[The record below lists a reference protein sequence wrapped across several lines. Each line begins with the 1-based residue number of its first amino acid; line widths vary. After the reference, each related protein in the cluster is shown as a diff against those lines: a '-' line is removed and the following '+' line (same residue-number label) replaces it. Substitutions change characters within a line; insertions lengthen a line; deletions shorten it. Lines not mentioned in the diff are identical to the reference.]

1 MVQPTVFVILGPSGS
16 GKSTLARELGLQWGV
31 PWMQVDDLR
40 LALSVSQAQT
50 SSQASAFYFDR
61 VDPCEWKVHEPD
73 FLCARMIETAETMQ
87 AGLRIIIENHLE
99 IGEPLIVE
107 GDCIHPALAPGPG
120 FVSARASGRLKFCC
134 LRFAHA
140 EELRSSILGRDR
152 GLNGKTDQ
160 MIDSLVRFQWHYATW
175 LETECRAS
183 GVPLVDCLPRITLRQ
198 RVQSALDQ

>member
-1 MVQPTVFVILGPSGS
+1 VEHPTVFVILGPSSS
-16 GKSTLARELGLQWGV
+16 GKSTLAREIGLQWGV
-31 PWMQVDDLR
+31 PWMQADDLR

-50 SSQASAFYFDR
+50 SSQGSSFYFDR
-61 VDPCEWKVHEPD
+61 VVAEMWTSQEPG
-73 FLCARMIETAETMQ
+73 FLCARMVETAETMQ

-152 GLNGKTDQ
+152 GLNGKAGQ
-160 MIDSLVRFQWHYATW
+160 MIDSLVRFHWQYATW
-175 LETECRAS
+175 LETECSAS
-183 GVPLVDCLPRITLRQ
+183 GIPLVDCMPRITLRQ